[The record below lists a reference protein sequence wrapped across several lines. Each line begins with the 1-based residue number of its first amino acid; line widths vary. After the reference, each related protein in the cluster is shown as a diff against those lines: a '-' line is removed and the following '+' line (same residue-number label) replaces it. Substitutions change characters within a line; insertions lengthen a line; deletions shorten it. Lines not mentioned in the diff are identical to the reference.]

1 MDLLETLAK
10 EHSKKQ
16 CARIVKYVGADT
28 ERFAALMDL
37 FFKGEYRITQR
48 SAWPV
53 SYCVRAYPDLIRPYF
68 KRLLDNL
75 ERKDLHVA
83 VTRNTLRLL
92 QEVPIPKRFH
102 GRVMNTCFD
111 FIQSYE
117 APIAVKAF
125 SLTVLENM
133 TKQYPEIL
141 PEIKLII
148 NDQWENATPAFRT
161 RARRILRG

>member
-1 MDLLETLAK
+1 ME
-10 EHSKKQ
+10 
-16 CARIVKYVGADT
+16 
-28 ERFAALMDL
+28 L

-53 SYCVRAYPDLIRPYF
+53 SYCVRAHPDLIRPYF

-75 ERKDLHVA
+75 DRKDLHVA

-92 QEVPIPKRFH
+92 QEMPIPKKFH
-102 GRVMNTCFD
+102 GRVMNTCFH
-111 FIQSYE
+111 FIQSHE

-125 SLTVLENM
+125 ALTVLEHM
-133 TKQYPEIL
+133 GKQYPDIL

-148 NDQWENATPAFRT
+148 DDQWEHSAPAFRT
-161 RARRILRG
+161 RAKRILKLINTIALS